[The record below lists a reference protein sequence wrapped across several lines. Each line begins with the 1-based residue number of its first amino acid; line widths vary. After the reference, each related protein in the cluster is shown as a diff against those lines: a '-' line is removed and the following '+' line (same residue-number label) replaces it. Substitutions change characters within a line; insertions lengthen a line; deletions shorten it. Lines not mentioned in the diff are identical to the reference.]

1 MPGSHTQKGAAKAL
15 INMQEAFCVAAIVYY
30 ELLFLA
36 GTLCGGHDCVE
47 LRYAYQG
54 AALNELDLPRFD
66 IRGLG
71 GDHRT
76 IPSTSSSHIDRNT

>member
-1 MPGSHTQKGAAKAL
+1 MQK
-15 INMQEAFCVAAIVYY
+15 AFFVAAIVYR
-30 ELLFLA
+30 EPPSLA
-36 GTLCGGHDCVE
+36 GTLCGGHDYVE
-47 LRYAYQG
+47 LCYACYQG